1 MPTEITEVIKLHAN
15 GEPTFESLGLGGYGP
30 IGIIQT
36 FYELL
41 HVDCNLP
48 WWATIVL
55 TSALIKIATFPFTI
69 SVHKNTSNM
78 NKIMPQ
84 IVKLQEDMTEAR
96 KCGNSQEGVY

>member
-30 IGIIQT
+30 VGIFQT

-41 HVDCNLP
+41 HVNCNLP

-55 TSALIKIATFPFTI
+55 TSVLIKLATFPCSIFVQRN
-69 SVHKNTSNM
+69 SGNM
-78 NKIMPQ
+78 CKVLPE
-84 IVKLQEDMTEAR
+84 IVKLQENMTEAR